1 MDGRMV
7 ISGMWLIQKTN
18 IIAITVVAVITTTT
32 TTRCIPCFKAKSH
45 HLIESACL
53 AVTVLSVWR
62 LFGIG
67 RLAGGREPCG
77 FLFHLPPACW
87 SIGVMLTLQNHQQGR
102 IKLMREI
109 FSGYYYYSQRD
120 IIYSM
125 YSVLY
130 SMCLAGKLP
139 IIPGTAASNTKN
151 GIVCKLNGACSR
163 HRAAMVQD

>member
-1 MDGRMV
+1 
-7 ISGMWLIQKTN
+7 
-18 IIAITVVAVITTTT
+18 
-32 TTRCIPCFKAKSH
+32 
-45 HLIESACL
+45 
-53 AVTVLSVWR
+53 
-62 LFGIG
+62 
-67 RLAGGREPCG
+67 
-77 FLFHLPPACW
+77 
-87 SIGVMLTLQNHQQGR
+87 MLTLQNHQQGR

-163 HRAAMVQD
+163 HRAAMVQDGSNCGNTDIYFDLIPLCSGAGGVGRLYFPISIIVNNVYGGQRLNYKYCSEIIAWDSKMA